1 MFLLRAFVVWL
12 IIIVAES
19 IHGVVRTLLLAPI
32 VGDRAARQIGVLIGA
47 LLIFVIAY
55 LCIRWIDARTKLQLL
70 GVGLLWVVL
79 TLLFELGLGRLVL
92 GLPWERIAEDYEP
105 TRGGFLGLGLLFMAV
120 SPLLA
125 EKLRATA
132 DR

>member
-125 EKLRATA
+125 E
-132 DR
+132 